1 MIPALRRKLA
11 LLLAGVLCTVILY
24 TLPEA
29 LILSE
34 RIVRESGQVFGLV
47 PEGGHR
53 REHVGFRP
61 AVARVERVAFRDGRR
76 SRRQAEHD
84 LPE

>member
-34 RIVRESGQVFGLV
+34 RIVRKI
-47 PEGGHR
+47 P
-53 REHVGFRP
+53 
-61 AVARVERVAFRDGRR
+61 
-76 SRRQAEHD
+76 
-84 LPE
+84 